1 VSERGRPSLS
11 PGTATPT
18 LWAAVSAL
26 VLGRASCQPV
36 MSSHQAALHLEV
48 AFVDF
53 GMVRI
58 CDVPSERAI
67 LEVEP
72 TGTRYHCYSRVC
84 KDSDWTSNGE

>member
-1 VSERGRPSLS
+1 MSERGRPSLS

-67 LEVEP
+67 L
-72 TGTRYHCYSRVC
+72 GGGAYRYQVPLLQQSLQRL
-84 KDSDWTSNGE
+84 